1 MVYDLFPHA
10 IIDLVLF
17 INIEYVLLQG
27 CLLRLLTLNA
37 LQASN
42 VREMSSQKEWIVKI
56 RIKLRN

>member
-27 CLLRLLTLNA
+27 DLLRLLTLNA
-37 LQASN
+37 LQTSN
-42 VREMSSQKEWIVKI
+42 VREMYEKC
-56 RIKLRN
+56 RP